1 MENMKDLKTQFKQYV
16 IPSVASMW
24 VFSLYSMVDG
34 AFVSRGVGSEALAA
48 VNISTPYINTLFAL
62 SVLLSTGA
70 STIVSMTLGK
80 GDNKKASEYFTLNTV
95 LLAIISIFI
104 TIISLLN
111 LENIAI
117 FLGATESTLPLVK
130 GYLGNIILF
139 VGFYLVS
146 YGLELLIKCDGYPHL
161 STIGVII
168 AAITNIV
175 LDYIFVIQ
183 FKWGVEG
190 AALAT
195 GIARILS
202 VSFFISHFLRKRG
215 KLRFCK
221 FKFDFN
227 FIKRIIF
234 IGIPDSMTEASLA
247 VVILLFNQSIL
258 RLIGESALVSYSVIC
273 YITTLVL
280 TTMLG
285 ISQGLQPICSYYYGK
300 EDDRSVLKL
309 LDMSI
314 SYIKKSSIIAF
325 LLVIIFANQIVAMF
339 IDKSDM
345 SLFLYTVKTLRI
357 SSVAYLI
364 MGYNVIISGFCVA
377 TGKAIHASIVS
388 LGRGLVVITLS
399 LIIMTFIFGGSG
411 IWMATFV
418 SEAIV
423 LAISSIIL
431 RNNKLRIKNNIK
443 SDIYMN
449 IDEKVLE

>member
-104 TIISLLN
+104 TVISLLN

-146 YGLELLIKCDGYPHL
+146 YGLELLIKCDGYPRL

-300 EDDRSVLKL
+300 EDDKSVLKL

-388 LGRGLVVITLS
+388 LGRGLVVIALS

-443 SDIYMN
+443 SDMYMN

>member
-104 TIISLLN
+104 TVISLLN

-227 FIKRIIF
+227 FIKRIVF

-300 EDDRSVLKL
+300 EDDKSVLKL

-345 SLFLYTVKTLRI
+345 NLFLYTVKTLRI

-449 IDEKVLE
+449 IEEKVLD